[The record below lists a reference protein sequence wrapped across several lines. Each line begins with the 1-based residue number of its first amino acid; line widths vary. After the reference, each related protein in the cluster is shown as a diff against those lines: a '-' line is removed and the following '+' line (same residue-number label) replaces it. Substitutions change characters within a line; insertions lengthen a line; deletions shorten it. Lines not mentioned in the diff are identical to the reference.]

1 VQLKNEG
8 SIKATDAKR
17 VGQESMRRFFVEQIE
32 RNSDNSCVISGTE
45 ARHILKVLRMTK
57 GDEFILMDRSGD
69 RYETVIESIDGSTV
83 LIKLLRPLPGPAL
96 PDLEITLCQALLKS
110 GPMDYLIEKTSEL
123 GVAYIK
129 PFASER
135 TVVKIAGEV
144 ESNKLRRWREIAVS
158 AAKQSDRTAPAE
170 ISQPFSFADIMGQL
184 QDADC
189 LKVILWEREESRD
202 LKEVLGTSAPGP
214 RFVGMI
220 GPEGGFSMG
229 EVNEARE
236 AGFIPVSLGKRILRA
251 ETAAITLTALVQYE
265 WGDLSIRSSH

>member
-1 VQLKNEG
+1 
-8 SIKATDAKR
+8 
-17 VGQESMRRFFVEQIE
+17 MRRFFVEQIE
-32 RNSDNSCVISGTE
+32 RTTDGLCIVSGTE

-69 RYETVIESIDGSTV
+69 RYETVIESVDRSAV
-83 LIKLLRPLPGPAL
+83 LVKLLKPMPGPAL

-123 GVAYIK
+123 GVAQIK

-135 TVVKIAGEV
+135 TVVKIAGEG

-158 AAKQSDRTAPAE
+158 AAKQSDRISPAE
-170 ISQPFSFADIMGQL
+170 ISQPVSFTDIVGQL

-202 LKEVLGTSAPGP
+202 LKEVLRSFEPGP
-214 RFVGMI
+214 RVAGMV
-220 GPEGGFSMG
+220 GPEGGFSIG
-229 EVNEARE
+229 EVTMAKE

-265 WGDLSIRSSH
+265 WGDLSIRSSR